1 MSKHELLLKL
11 TTKGILWILL
21 VLFITANVVLANADA
36 SLVHSVVSRVTN
48 VLGVQSS
55 KTTEERQRT
64 TALWQ
69 EYRYWQEIVRDHQDY
84 RDGYVR
90 LAMLSY
96 QLALLEESK
105 SYVAKI
111 RSLDPNFQG
120 IVQLEALLA
129 PK

>member
-69 EYRYWQEIVRDHQDY
+69 EYRYWQEIVR
-84 RDGYVR
+84 
-90 LAMLSY
+90 
-96 QLALLEESK
+96 
-105 SYVAKI
+105 
-111 RSLDPNFQG
+111 
-120 IVQLEALLA
+120 
-129 PK
+129 